1 MIKNMTSNCDGLTRS
16 VFEMHNRLLRISFC
30 FLISLNLFGCET
42 TKKIF
47 EVISDPNV
55 PVGYP
60 SENPT
65 EVTLTFLSGED
76 INQNQEGEASPIE
89 LQVIYLNEDSHF
101 LSANYDQLLIEGPEK
116 ALGKNYVDHQDY
128 TILPDQYK
136 ILPPLQLTEKTRF
149 IGVIAHYGDINN
161 SYWADIA
168 EVEAIGKKATFL
180 IHIKTNEVLIKKEE
194 K

>member
-1 MIKNMTSNCDGLTRS
+1 MTSNCDDLIRS
-16 VFEMHNRLLRISFC
+16 GFEMCNRLLKICFC
-30 FLISLNLFGCET
+30 LVLLFNLSGCET

-60 SENPT
+60 SDNPT
-65 EVTLTFLSGED
+65 EVTLTFLSDED
-76 INQNQEGEASPIE
+76 INQNQEGEATPIE

-116 ALGKNYVDHQDY
+116 TLGKNYIDHQDY
-128 TILPDQYK
+128 TLLPDQYK
-136 ILPPLQLTEKTRF
+136 ILPSFQLSEKTRF
-149 IGVIAHYGDINN
+149 IGVVAHYGDIDN
-161 SYWADIA
+161 SYWADVA

-180 IHIKTNEVLIKKEE
+180 IHIKTNEVSIKKEE